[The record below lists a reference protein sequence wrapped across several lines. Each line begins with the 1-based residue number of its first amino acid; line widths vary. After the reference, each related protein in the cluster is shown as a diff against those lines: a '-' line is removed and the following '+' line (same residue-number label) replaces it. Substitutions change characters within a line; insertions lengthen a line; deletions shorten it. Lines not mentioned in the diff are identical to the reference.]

1 MLHLTMSNS
10 TGLHKALPVPSRFP
24 FPPLT
29 KPGHHPRLVL
39 AGPPGVWVN
48 ARLKTPAG
56 LGPLVLP
63 GQENLFSR

>member
-10 TGLHKALPVPSRFP
+10 TGLHKACLCHLASLST
-24 FPPLT
+24 LT

-39 AGPPGVWVN
+39 AGPRGMWVS